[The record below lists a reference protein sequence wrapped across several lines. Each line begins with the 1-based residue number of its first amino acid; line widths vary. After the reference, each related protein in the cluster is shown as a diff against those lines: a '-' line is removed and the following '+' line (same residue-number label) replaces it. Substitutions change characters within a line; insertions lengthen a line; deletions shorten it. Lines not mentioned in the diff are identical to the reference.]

1 VLAAEYNQSGRL
13 RRKTVSREF
22 AISSISEVLDA
33 ALALNAE
40 ERAEV
45 VHNLLLSLEPVESD
59 SDVDE
64 AWAHEIQR
72 RRQAIREGTTTLR
85 DWGDALDSIRKSLD
99 AEGRA

>member
-1 VLAAEYNQSGRL
+1 M
-13 RRKTVSREF
+13 
-22 AISSISEVLDA
+22 SSVSEVLDA

-59 SDVDE
+59 GDVDE
-64 AWAHEIQR
+64 AWANEIQR
-72 RRQAIREGTTTLR
+72 RRQAIREGKTTLR
-85 DWGDALDSIRKSLD
+85 EWDDALGSIRQSLD